1 VSVPVTETEPHPAA
15 ASRFGFLGLRFDDV
29 TLAEAVERVIQFVKS
44 GKPHSVFT
52 LNAEL
57 IVRAQTDAWL
67 RDVYQSA
74 HLATV
79 DSYVVGYSIRAC
91 GHALREPVSA
101 ARLMFALLPVANA
114 EKFSV
119 YLLGASEDIVRTV
132 ARRITEQYPDVVIA
146 GFRNGYFDSEA
157 KDEVVEEIRASNA
170 DLLFV
175 AMSTPL
181 KEAFIHTNLATLNV
195 PVCIGVGG
203 TFDIIAG
210 KTKHA
215 PGWIS
220 RLGLEWFYRF
230 AQEPRRLWKRYL
242 TTNAVFLRLLGR
254 EWLRTT
260 RRAARQ

>member
-1 VSVPVTETEPHPAA
+1 MSIPLTETEPHAAA
-15 ASRFGFLGLRFDDV
+15 ASTFGFLGLRFDNV
-29 TLAEAVERVIQFVKS
+29 TLAEAVERVVGFVRS
-44 GKPHSVFT
+44 GNPHSVFS

-67 RDVYQSA
+67 RGVYQCA

-79 DSYVVGYSIRAC
+79 DSYVVGYSVRAC
-91 GHALREPVSA
+91 GHALQEPVSA

-114 EKFSV
+114 ERFRI
-119 YLLGASEDIVRTV
+119 YLLGASEEIVRAV
-132 ARRITEQYPDVVIA
+132 ATRITEQYPDVVIA
-146 GFRNGYFDSEA
+146 GVRNGYFDPE
-157 KDEVVEEIRASNA
+157 DEVEIVEEIRASNA

-195 PVCIGVGG
+195 PACIGVGG
-203 TFDIIAG
+203 TFDILAG

-260 RRAARQ
+260 RRAARR